1 MAMPLMLGHLSNWI
15 LAIRDWIII
24 SELSWM
30 TASVSLGLIDKFLFS
45 CDDDM
50 LPEVASLKA
59 SLNVV
64 LLHLLRIQVI
74 MTDHFSLTDSRH
86 RMYTM

>member
-50 LPEVASLKA
+50 FPEVASLKA
-59 SLNVV
+59 SLNIV

-74 MTDHFSLTDSRH
+74 MTDQFSLTDARH